1 MIKLTIEEQ
10 LKTKILDQY
19 KSVRAFTQEIDI
31 PYSTVD
37 TLFKRGIYGTGV
49 STILKIFKALDLD
62 VESIST
68 GELKPKTK
76 NAPAAERS
84 ESDIRKSRLIHNYD
98 QLNELGQ
105 DTLVTYSDDIAS
117 MPKYTDEPSDVKKQA

>member
-10 LKTKILDQY
+10 LKNIILDHY
-19 KSVRAFTQEIDI
+19 KSIRAFTQAVDI

-37 TLFKRGIYGTGV
+37 TMFKRGIYGTGV
-49 STILKIFKALDLD
+49 STVLKLFQALDLD

-76 NAPAAERS
+76 KAPAKG
-84 ESDIRKSRLIHNYD
+84 ESDFKKQRLIHNYD

-105 DTLVTYSDDIAS
+105 NTLVTYSGDIAS
-117 MPKYTDEPSDVKKQA
+117 MPKYTDEPAEDKKQA

>member
-1 MIKLTIEEQ
+1 MTIEEQ
-10 LKTKILDQY
+10 LKTRILDRY

-49 STILKIFKALDLD
+49 STILKIFQALDLD

-68 GELKPKTK
+68 GELKVKIK
-76 NAPAAERS
+76 KAPAAERS
-84 ESDIRKSRLIHNYD
+84 ESDFKKSRLIHNYD

-117 MPKYTDEPSDVKKQA
+117 MPKYTDEPAEDKKQA

>member
-1 MIKLTIEEQ
+1 MTIEEQ
-10 LKTKILDQY
+10 LKKIILDRY
-19 KSVRAFTQEIDI
+19 KSVRAFTQAVDI

-37 TLFKRGIYGTGV
+37 TMFKRGIYGTGV
-49 STILKIFKALDLD
+49 STILKLFQALDLD

-76 NAPAAERS
+76 NAPVQD
-84 ESDIRKSRLIHNYD
+84 ESDFKKKRLIHNYD

-105 DTLVTYSDDIAS
+105 DTLVNYSDDLAS
-117 MPKYTDEPSDVKKQA
+117 MPKYTEDEATVDVQKQA

>member
-1 MIKLTIEEQ
+1 MTIEEQ
-10 LKTKILDQY
+10 LKKIILDRY
-19 KSVRAFTQEIDI
+19 KSVRAFTQAVDI

-37 TLFKRGIYGTGV
+37 TMFKRGIYGTGV
-49 STILKIFKALDLD
+49 STILKLFQALDLD

-76 NAPAAERS
+76 NAPVQD
-84 ESDIRKSRLIHNYD
+84 ESDFKKKRLIHNYA

-105 DTLVTYSDDIAS
+105 DTLVNYSDDLAS
-117 MPKYTDEPSDVKKQA
+117 MPKYTEEAVEADVQKQA

>member
-1 MIKLTIEEQ
+1 MTIEEQ
-10 LKTKILDQY
+10 LKKIILDRY
-19 KSVRAFTQEIDI
+19 KSVRAFTQAVDI

-37 TLFKRGIYGTGV
+37 TMFKRGIYGTGV
-49 STILKIFKALDLD
+49 STILKLFQALDLD

-76 NAPAAERS
+76 NAPVQD
-84 ESDIRKSRLIHNYD
+84 ESDFKKKRLIHNYA

-105 DTLVTYSDDIAS
+105 DTLVNYSDDLAS
-117 MPKYTDEPSDVKKQA
+117 MPKYTEDEAAVEVQKQA

>member
-1 MIKLTIEEQ
+1 MTIEEQ
-10 LKTKILDQY
+10 LKTRILERY

-49 STILKIFKALDLD
+49 STILKIFQALDLD

-68 GELKPKTK
+68 GELKVKIK

-84 ESDIRKSRLIHNYD
+84 ESDFKKSRLIHNYD
-98 QLNELGQ
+98 RLNELGQ

-117 MPKYTDEPSDVKKQA
+117 MPKYTDEPDESKKQA

>member
-1 MIKLTIEEQ
+1 MTIEEQ
-10 LKTKILDQY
+10 LKQIILDRY
-19 KSVRAFTQEIDI
+19 KSVRAFTQAVDI

-37 TLFKRGIYGTGV
+37 TMFKRGIYGTGV
-49 STILKIFKALDLD
+49 STILKLFQALDLD

-76 NAPAAERS
+76 NAPVQD
-84 ESDIRKSRLIHNYD
+84 ESDFKKKRLIHNYA

-105 DTLVTYSDDIAS
+105 DTLVNYSDDLAS
-117 MPKYTDEPSDVKKQA
+117 MPKYTEEAVEADVQKQA

>member
-1 MIKLTIEEQ
+1 M
-10 LKTKILDQY
+10 
-19 KSVRAFTQEIDI
+19 
-31 PYSTVD
+31 
-37 TLFKRGIYGTGV
+37 
-49 STILKIFKALDLD
+49 D

-76 NAPAAERS
+76 KAPAQG
-84 ESDIRKSRLIHNYD
+84 ESDFKKSRLIHNYD

-117 MPKYTDEPSDVKKQA
+117 MPKYTDETSDVKKQA

>member
-84 ESDIRKSRLIHNYD
+84 KSRLIHNYD

>member
-1 MIKLTIEEQ
+1 MTIEEQ
-10 LKTKILDQY
+10 LKKIILDRY

-37 TLFKRGIYGTGV
+37 TIFKRGIYGTGV
-49 STILKIFKALDLD
+49 STILKLFQTLDLD

-76 NAPAAERS
+76 KAPAKG
-84 ESDIRKSRLIHNYD
+84 ESDFKKMRLIHNYD
-98 QLNELGQ
+98 KLNELGQ
-105 DTLVTYSDDIAS
+105 GTLVTYSDDIAS
-117 MPKYTDEPSDVKKQA
+117 MPKYTDEPAEDKKQA

>member
-1 MIKLTIEEQ
+1 MTIEEQ
-10 LKTKILDQY
+10 LKTRILDRY

-49 STILKIFKALDLD
+49 STILKIFQALDLD

-68 GELKPKTK
+68 GELKAKIK
-76 NAPAAERS
+76 KAPAAERG
-84 ESDIRKSRLIHNYD
+84 ESDFKKRRLLHNYD

-117 MPKYTDEPSDVKKQA
+117 MPKYTEEPSEDKKQA

>member
-1 MIKLTIEEQ
+1 MTIEEQ
-10 LKTKILDQY
+10 LKTIILDRY
-19 KSVRAFTQEIDI
+19 KSVRAFTQQIDI

-37 TLFKRGIYGTGV
+37 TIFKRGIYGTGV
-49 STILKIFKALDLD
+49 STILKLFQTLDLD

-76 NAPAAERS
+76 KAPAAERG

-98 QLNELGQ
+98 QLNEQGQ
-105 DTLVTYSDDIAS
+105 EKLVDYSDDLTEVE
-117 MPKYTDEPSDVKKQA
+117 KYTQTEAVSAAKEA

>member
-1 MIKLTIEEQ
+1 MTIEEQ
-10 LKTKILDQY
+10 LKTRILDRY

-49 STILKIFKALDLD
+49 STILKIFQALDLD

-68 GELKPKTK
+68 GELKAKIK
-76 NAPAAERS
+76 NAPAKS
-84 ESDIRKSRLIHNYD
+84 ESDFKKSRLIHNYD
-98 QLNELGQ
+98 RLNELGQ

-117 MPKYTDEPSDVKKQA
+117 MPKYTEEPSEAKKQE

>member
-1 MIKLTIEEQ
+1 MTIEEQ
-10 LKTKILDQY
+10 LKIRILDRY

-49 STILKIFKALDLD
+49 STVLKIFQALDLD

-68 GELKPKTK
+68 GELKTKTK
-76 NAPAAERS
+76 NAPVQD
-84 ESDIRKSRLIHNYD
+84 ESDFKKKRLIHNYA

-105 DTLVTYSDDIAS
+105 GTLVNYSDDLAS
-117 MPKYTDEPSDVKKQA
+117 MPKYTEEAVEADVQKQA

>member
-1 MIKLTIEEQ
+1 MTIEEQ
-10 LKTKILDQY
+10 LKKIILDRY

-37 TLFKRGIYGTGV
+37 TIFKRGIYGTGV
-49 STILKIFKALDLD
+49 STILKLFQALNLD
-62 VESIST
+62 VESISS
-68 GELKPKTK
+68 GELKTKTK
-76 NAPAAERS
+76 KAPAAERG

-117 MPKYTDEPSDVKKQA
+117 MPKYTDEPDESRKQA

>member
-1 MIKLTIEEQ
+1 MTIEEQ
-10 LKTKILDQY
+10 LKKIILDRY
-19 KSVRAFTQEIDI
+19 KSVRAFTQAVDI

-37 TLFKRGIYGTGV
+37 TMFKRGIYGTGV
-49 STILKIFKALDLD
+49 STILKLFQALDLD

-76 NAPAAERS
+76 NAPVQD
-84 ESDIRKSRLIHNYD
+84 ESDFKKKRLIHNYD

-105 DTLVTYSDDIAS
+105 DTLVNYSDDLAS
-117 MPKYTDEPSDVKKQA
+117 MSKYTEDEAAVEVQKQA

>member
-1 MIKLTIEEQ
+1 MTIEEQ
-10 LKTKILDQY
+10 LKTRILDRY

-49 STILKIFKALDLD
+49 STILKIFQALDLD

-68 GELKPKTK
+68 GELKAKIK
-76 NAPAAERS
+76 KAPAAERG
-84 ESDIRKSRLIHNYD
+84 ESDFKKRRLLHNYD

-117 MPKYTDEPSDVKKQA
+117 MPKYTDDSGESRKQA

>member
-1 MIKLTIEEQ
+1 MTIEEQ
-10 LKTKILDQY
+10 LKKIILDRY
-19 KSVRAFTQEIDI
+19 KSVRAFTQAVDI

-37 TLFKRGIYGTGV
+37 TMFKRGIYGTGV
-49 STILKIFKALDLD
+49 STILKLFQALDLD

-76 NAPAAERS
+76 NAPVQD
-84 ESDIRKSRLIHNYD
+84 ESDFKKKRLIHNYA

-105 DTLVTYSDDIAS
+105 DTLVNYSDDLAS
-117 MPKYTDEPSDVKKQA
+117 MPKYTEDEAAADVQKQA

>member
-1 MIKLTIEEQ
+1 MTIEEQ
-10 LKTKILDQY
+10 LKKIILDRY
-19 KSVRAFTQEIDI
+19 KSVRAFTQAVDI

-37 TLFKRGIYGTGV
+37 TMFKRGIYGTGV
-49 STILKIFKALDLD
+49 STILKLFQALDLD

-76 NAPAAERS
+76 NAPVQD
-84 ESDIRKSRLIHNYD
+84 ESDFKKKRLIHNYD

-105 DTLVTYSDDIAS
+105 DTLVNYSDDLAS
-117 MPKYTDEPSDVKKQA
+117 MPKYTEEAVEADVQKQA

>member
-1 MIKLTIEEQ
+1 MTIEEQ
-10 LKTKILDQY
+10 LKTRILDRY

-49 STILKIFKALDLD
+49 STILKIFQALDLD

-68 GELKPKTK
+68 GELKVKIK
-76 NAPAAERS
+76 NAPAAGNG
-84 ESDIRKSRLIHNYD
+84 ESDFKKSRLIHNYD

-117 MPKYTDEPSDVKKQA
+117 MPKYTDEPAEDKKQA